1 MQSNSSNSE
10 FWLDKVATLI
20 ESLPYMKQY
29 SGLSVV
35 IKFGGHAMGEQAFI
49 EAFSSDIVLLRQVGA
64 KPVVVHGGGPQIG
77 SMLERLKMESNFIDG
92 LRVTDQQTI
101 SIVEMVLAGAINK
114 SLVASI
120 ASSGGMAVGISGK
133 DGNLIKAKKLA
144 HKTRD
149 SDSAIENLVDLGYV
163 GIPQKVD
170 TQVLDALIGSGMIPV
185 VAPLGLGVDGKT
197 YKITGDTS
205 DEEKQAKKESM
216 FSDIIDDMLAEEVNV
231 EEAEVIM
238 AARALA
244 DDVQDMIARLGKM
257 VNEDLPA
264 IQDQMRAE
272 LGAEVAASF
281 QDSMVSAVDGHLA
294 QTKATKQS
302 MDDAIGMLS
311 GEAPM
316 DSGMMADEPMPMDEP
331 VDNMDAEV
339 DAMAEPDAMDVN
351 DPAAAGPEEE
361 PLGRAPVDAPEGV

>member
-1 MQSNSSNSE
+1 MQSNSANSE

-35 IKFGGHAMGEQAFI
+35 IKFGGHAMGEQASI

-133 DGNLIKAKKLA
+133 DGNLIKAKKLT

-197 YKITGDTS
+197 YNINADT
-205 DEEKQAKKESM
+205 
-216 FSDIIDDMLAEEVNV
+216 
-231 EEAEVIM
+231 
-238 AARALA
+238 AAGS
-244 DDVQDMIARLGKM
+244 IAS
-257 VNEDLPA
+257 A
-264 IQDQMRAE
+264 
-272 LGAEVAASF
+272 LGASRLIMLTDVEGVLDASGKLIPRLSIGQARQLISSGVINGGMIPKVETCIEAVNSGAGAA
-281 QDSMVSAVDGHLA
+281 VIVDGR
-294 QTKATKQS
+294 KQH
-302 MDDAIGMLS
+302 AVLVELFTEHGIGTLIH
-311 GEAPM
+311 
-316 DSGMMADEPMPMDEP
+316 ADK
-331 VDNMDAEV
+331 
-339 DAMAEPDAMDVN
+339 
-351 DPAAAGPEEE
+351 
-361 PLGRAPVDAPEGV
+361 

>member
-1 MQSNSSNSE
+1 MQSNSANSE
-10 FWLDKVATLI
+10 VWLDKVATLI

-170 TQVLDALIGSGMIPV
+170 TKVLDALIGSGMIPV

-197 YKITGDTS
+197 YNINADT
-205 DEEKQAKKESM
+205 
-216 FSDIIDDMLAEEVNV
+216 
-231 EEAEVIM
+231 
-238 AARALA
+238 AAGS
-244 DDVQDMIARLGKM
+244 IAS
-257 VNEDLPA
+257 A
-264 IQDQMRAE
+264 
-272 LGAEVAASF
+272 LGASR
-281 QDSMVSAVDGHLA
+281 L
-294 QTKATKQS
+294 
-302 MDDAIGMLS
+302 IMLT
-311 GEAPM
+311 
-316 DSGMMADEPMPMDEP
+316 
-331 VDNMDAEV
+331 
-339 DAMAEPDAMDVN
+339 DV
-351 DPAAAGPEEE
+351 
-361 PLGRAPVDAPEGV
+361 EGVLDASGKLIPRLSIGQARQLISSGVINGGMIPKVETCIEAVNSGAGAAVILDGRKQHAVLVELFTEHGIGTLIHADK

>member
-1 MQSNSSNSE
+1 MQSNSANSE
-10 FWLDKVATLI
+10 VWLDKVATLI

-35 IKFGGHAMGEQAFI
+35 IKFGGHAMGEQASI

-197 YKITGDTS
+197 YNINADT
-205 DEEKQAKKESM
+205 
-216 FSDIIDDMLAEEVNV
+216 
-231 EEAEVIM
+231 
-238 AARALA
+238 AAGS
-244 DDVQDMIARLGKM
+244 IAS
-257 VNEDLPA
+257 A
-264 IQDQMRAE
+264 
-272 LGAEVAASF
+272 LGASR
-281 QDSMVSAVDGHLA
+281 L
-294 QTKATKQS
+294 
-302 MDDAIGMLS
+302 IMLT
-311 GEAPM
+311 
-316 DSGMMADEPMPMDEP
+316 
-331 VDNMDAEV
+331 
-339 DAMAEPDAMDVN
+339 DV
-351 DPAAAGPEEE
+351 
-361 PLGRAPVDAPEGV
+361 EGVLDASGKLIPRLSIGQARQLISSGVINGGMIPKVETCIEAVNSGAGAAVILDGRKQHAVLVELFTEHGIGTLIHADK